1 MLVLL
6 SCPGQEPLHAL
17 LALPPLAWLVSTS
30 VDVAERLQASVHRA
44 QLEPTARPQAI
55 VAAAHLTNNAF
66 LIHLYRLDV
75 QQLSPKQI
83 YFIA

>member
-1 MLVLL
+1 MI
-6 SCPGQEPLHAL
+6 SFPGQGPHRAL
-17 LALPPLAWLVSTS
+17 RAPPPLAWLVSTS

-55 VAAAHLTNNAF
+55 VAAAHLTNNEF